1 MAQPLMKLVE
11 DKIDPESEFPHIT
24 SYSELA
30 RDLQDREALFL
41 ETQGTILN
49 ALTKTPKDKKIFREL
64 EAQTSN
70 EAQKTLQL
78 CKAINQRAWVHK
90 GITDDQHEK
99 AGEKAQRIFKEFKD
113 TADELRKTREQ
124 KKKEHKFSLLE
135 FNAALLLAPLAAY
148 GFLKVHFPEAE
159 NEALCKN
166 VSIIVAGV
174 EIAYVF
180 RKDAANV
187 WRASLK
193 EITKQKDKAPLSL
206 FPTKE
211 NLVKAGAKIM
221 VSIKEAGKSALGW
234 AGKRAPVRTAKR
246 IKQLFSRKK
255 DF

>member
-1 MAQPLMKLVE
+1 MAQPLMKLV
-11 DKIDPESEFPHIT
+11 DGKIDPEREFPHIT
-24 SYSELA
+24 SFSELT

-49 ALTKTPKDKKIFREL
+49 ARTETPDDKKIFQEL

-78 CKAINQRAWVHK
+78 CKAINQRVWAHK
-90 GITDDQHEK
+90 GISEDQHEK
-99 AGEKAQRIFKEFKD
+99 AGERAQRIFKEFKD

-124 KKKEHKFSLLE
+124 KKKEHKFNLLE

-180 RKDAANV
+180 HKDAANV

-193 EITKQKDKAPLSL
+193 EITKQKSKAPFSL
-206 FPTKE
+206 FPTKSG
-211 NLVKAGAKIM
+211 LARAGAKIM
-221 VSIKEAGKSALGW
+221 ASIKEAGKSALGW
-234 AGKRAPVRTAKR
+234 AGKKAPVRTVKR
-246 IKQLFSRKK
+246 IKQVFSRKK
-255 DF
+255 DI